1 VGTMMYAAK
10 TGRMAFSGDTVAE
23 LASNIK
29 AGEFQIGMDEL
40 YGVQFAD
47 ILQQMLAKDPNA
59 RPTAMKV
66 LEHPWVTGEL
76 QVPPEKFFC
85 AALFRAV
92 AHADNDTDLKRVM
105 ACKRALLANAD
116 VIAELKK
123 SFCLV
128 DRDRDGGIS
137 VDEVHQCLI
146 NLEFSEADAMEFS
159 YNIVKE
165 FDRNHDGFLTLD
177 DYITLFFRAQLSL
190 DLDYMEETFV
200 DMTENKR
207 NFLEAKIV
215 ESYVGSDV
223 EYIEAILQ
231 TRSLTKAWKQA
242 DVDKDGRMS
251 FNDYWYA
258 MKNFDGIRKT
268 LNDNARDGSIDV
280 GDVEP
285 NQPVAQE

>member
-1 VGTMMYAAK
+1 MYAAK

-200 DMTENKR
+200 DMTDNKR